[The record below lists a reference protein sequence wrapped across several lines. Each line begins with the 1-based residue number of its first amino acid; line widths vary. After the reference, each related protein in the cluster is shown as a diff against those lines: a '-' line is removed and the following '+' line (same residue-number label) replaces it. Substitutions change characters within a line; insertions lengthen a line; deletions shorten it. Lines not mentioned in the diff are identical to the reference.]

1 MCKKCHLSWK
11 YMTQSHNRGT
21 FVKKEV
27 IEWSRTIQKNAKKI
41 QLIRAKC
48 IFKHCILEVTEKE
61 NKKVSHLL
69 METSCGEGDTRG
81 CPAEFGRTWR
91 SRRRSAFPV
100 CSLASSYLPHRPPYS
115 YTHLWIQREKEE
127 SLSTKNN
134 TYSVK
139 VKKKYLIIFDISF
152 HFLDIC
158 WLDTY

>member
-1 MCKKCHLSWK
+1 MKIHNTITRSRHLRKKRKSLNDHEL
-11 YMTQSHNRGT
+11 
-21 FVKKEV
+21 FKKMP
-27 IEWSRTIQKNAKKI
+27 KKI
-41 QLIRAKC
+41 QLSRAKC

-139 VKKKYLIIFDISF
+139 VKKKNLIIFDISF

-158 WLDTY
+158 